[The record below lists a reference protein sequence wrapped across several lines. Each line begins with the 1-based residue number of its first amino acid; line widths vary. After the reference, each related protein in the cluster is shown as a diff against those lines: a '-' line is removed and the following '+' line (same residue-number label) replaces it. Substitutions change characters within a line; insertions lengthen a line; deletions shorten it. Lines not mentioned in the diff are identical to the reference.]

1 MHSSKQTKECLL
13 CYSNISV
20 PNYNRHMQKCNGQ
33 GTCKHKEIVKK
44 AENKNKSYMCRLCD
58 KVFTTAQALTG
69 HTQRSHILR
78 DKQSGYGKLGSG
90 LGGFAK
96 GAFTHSNE
104 TKDRL
109 SILACKRIAKH
120 SKYSKNTEYS
130 PGVILES
137 SYEVSVAK
145 ILDEL
150 GIEWIKVRQGYIWD
164 DNGKKRRYIP
174 DFYLPKQNIFLDPK
188 NDYLIKKDKRKI
200 ESAMKINNIRVVI
213 LSKELINTEFL
224 ELLVL

>member
-1 MHSSKQTKECLL
+1 MHNSKQTKECLL

-20 PNYNRHMQKCNGQ
+20 LNYNRHIRTCNGQ
-33 GTCKHKEIVKK
+33 GTWQHKEIVKK
-44 AENKNKSYMCRLCD
+44 AENKNKSYICGLCD

-130 PGVILES
+130 PGIILES

-150 GIEWIKVRQGYIWD
+150 GIEWIKVRQGYIWN

-200 ESAMKINNIRVVI
+200 ESAMKINNIRVAI